1 MNSPDTLVGADP
13 AYLGHYING
22 GEVPDRSRTQDVCN
36 PASGEVTLKVG
47 LAHS

>member
-22 GEVPDRSRTQDVCN
+22 GEVPTV
-36 PASGEVTLKVG
+36 AGLKTFSIPLRVKS
-47 LAHS
+47 H